1 MWWKNCKMKLLIA
14 TIILFV
20 LGLLAIL
27 IASQTGAFD
36 EDDEED
42 NNNNNNDNDNNN
54 DNNAGNGG

>member
-1 MWWKNCKMKLLIA
+1 MKLLIA